1 MGKNW
6 IGSDFHASQ
15 LGVIYELFNDGIV
28 DRYLNGELEQTKPK
42 IFSYINLRVLE

>member
-15 LGVIYELFNDGIV
+15 LRVIYELFNDDIV
-28 DRYLNGELEQTKPK
+28 DRYLNGELEQKKPK
-42 IFSYINLRVLE
+42 IFSCITPKCS